1 MTKQVLAC
9 VDGSAFSASVA
20 EHAAWAALR
29 LDAPLT
35 LLHFLDHKH
44 AIGPV
49 DLSGAI
55 GLGSQEVLLN
65 ELAELDAQVGR
76 AAMARGRLVLAAAK
90 ERVVAQGVAEPMSR
104 QLHGNV
110 VDNLTELEDSI
121 RLLVLGK
128 RGATAHLTADHLG
141 SNLERVIRAMH
152 CPILV
157 VPPAFAAPTKVLIAF
172 DGSETIKEGVRMVA
186 GSTLL
191 AGATLTVAQMGEPDA
206 AHRTAQD
213 EAVTLLRA
221 AGLDTV
227 GVVVP
232 GPVDTALHTY
242 QEAEGF
248 DMLVMG
254 AYGHSRIRHLLVGST
269 TTAMI
274 RATEVPLLLL
284 R

>member
-1 MTKQVLAC
+1 MSKRVMAC
-9 VDGSAFSASVA
+9 VDGSAFSSGVA
-20 EHAAWAALR
+20 DHAAWAAQR
-29 LDAPLT
+29 LDTPLT

-55 GLGSQEVLLN
+55 GLGSQEVLLK

-76 AAMARGRLVLAAAK
+76 VAMERGRLLLNAAK
-90 ERVVAQGVAEPMSR
+90 ERVVALGVSEPLSR
-104 QLHGNV
+104 QIHGNV
-110 VDNLTELEDSI
+110 VDNLVELEDDI

-128 RGATAHLTADHLG
+128 RGTSEDLTADHLG
-141 SNLERVIRAMH
+141 SNLERVIRALH

-157 VPPAFAAPTKVLIAF
+157 TPAAFTAPTKVLIAF
-172 DGSETIKEGVRMVA
+172 DGSDTIKKGVRMVA
-186 GSTLL
+186 ESTLL
-191 AGATLTVAQMGEPDA
+191 VGAKLTLAQVGDPDT
-206 AHRTAQD
+206 AHRAAQD
-213 EAVTLLRA
+213 EAVAMLRA
-221 AGLDTV
+221 AELDAV
-227 GVVVP
+227 GVIVP
-232 GPVDTALHTY
+232 GPVETALHAY
-242 QEAEGF
+242 QVAEGF
-248 DMLVMG
+248 DMMVMG